1 MVVSHFFVFFVF
13 AGCAKDFAKSYSV
26 RQVCNFLKEI
36 KLSQYEQIF
45 LDNQIDGSR
54 LFVYNE
60 EDLEEIG
67 VEKTHHQILITQ
79 LFCRKVQGISP
90 KYDTNHL
97 LDFLASSTLA
107 KKYGPSLREARID
120 GDMIL
125 TVNQKLMVSA
135 LKELGMKGI
144 EAKNICVDYEQFKL

>member
-1 MVVSHFFVFFVF
+1 M
-13 AGCAKDFAKSYSV
+13 
-26 RQVCNFLKEI
+26 KEI
-36 KLSQYEQIF
+36 KLSEYEQLF

-54 LFVYNE
+54 LFVYSE

-79 LFCRKVQGISP
+79 LFSRKMHGTSP
-90 KYDTNHL
+90 KYTTKHL
-97 LDFLASSTLA
+97 SDFLASTTLA
-107 KKYGPSLREARID
+107 KYAPLLLQAKID

-135 LKELGMKGI
+135 LKEIGVKGF
-144 EAKNICVDYEQFKL
+144 EAKNICADYEQFKL